1 MSGLRLCSFCV
12 AGGAFII
19 RGHIG
24 RVPGHTVH
32 PVCVM
37 IVWCLHHTG
46 FGACTTLALVH
57 APHWLWC
64 MHHARFGACT
74 MPGLVHRLFFK
85 TQVFQDFWGCTTQ
98 GLVHARNRLW
108 CMHCSGFGA
117 CTKPALGRAQM
128 GLWGVHKWGSCAC
141 TGLWCTMHMSTSG
154 AGTISVFLQVLY
166 LKFAVYTSGSTFC
179 MIWFCQH

>member
-1 MSGLRLCSFCV
+1 MSGLRLCRFCV

-74 MPGLVHRLFFK
+74 MPGLVHAPNPVWCMHQTL
-85 TQVFQDFWGCTTQ
+85 
-98 GLVHARNRLW
+98 LW
-108 CMHCSGFGA
+108 CMHQ
-117 CTKPALGRAQM
+117 TPALCRSKACMVHAPSAVHQALQWCMAHFPWCMAAQFL
-128 GLWGVHKWGSCAC
+128 GHFTHLAF
-141 TGLWCTMHMSTSG
+141 TLLLPI
-154 AGTISVFLQVLY
+154 ATISY
-166 LKFAVYTSGSTFC
+166 
-179 MIWFCQH
+179 